1 MERTRGADEKTPSRS
16 EYFSWINSTN
26 EGSTEKQTLIN
37 LAFFRYL
44 YEQFGMKL
52 DIYAWDAGNLD
63 GACGGYER
71 ADSEKLKAQY
81 PKGYRPVVEYA
92 GEMGT
97 RMGVWGGADGYG
109 DTEEEAKARRELL
122 VGLCRDYHWA
132 LFKFDAVCGGLRKE
146 KQEEFDKTLCEC
158 RKYSPDLILL
168 NHRNDLGE
176 AEAHATTF
184 LWEGLETYTDVH
196 GYNTV
201 TAPHNRACIFFRG
214 HTPGLKRLTE
224 DHGVCLSS
232 SLDFFEDDLV
242 YQAFNRSLILA
253 PEIYGNP
260 WLLRDDELPL
270 LARIYN
276 LHRRHREILVNGFLP
291 KDDLGNNAVWRGDG
305 NRRFLAT
312 GNARWEKRTV
322 EIELDE
328 TVGLA
333 SCERVCVTRRF
344 PTEQYL
350 GTYAYGDRVKIEL
363 PAFRAVLLEVCN
375 ASVADE
381 QLTNCEYAVLHETDG
396 KIDLVNLLA
405 VWGRVERYDP
415 ASGKSVPLAGPDFF
429 DIRMREPVRLGSLKS
444 VSVPP
449 NAEELYESAVFPL
462 DNDSLEMR
470 SLRRSGK
477 SEIPAVLAARD
488 AFFSQP
494 SYRLRGP
501 DGQIPFDGD
510 PQTIYDTK
518 SRSYLAHEKGCRVE
532 GGCLRADFGG
542 VLIADRI
549 EIEYF
554 DAEGKEPE
562 TFAPQTVRDNAEI
575 SAELSRWQRAPLQGV
590 ETSGTQKQKYF
601 AYYSDI
607 LTTIDGARK
616 KAVYKA
622 EIPFRYLRIP
632 DPVDRIYSIKLFRDG
647 KEIQPPA
654 PRLNNLFAPYEKKK
668 TRAAAKAKFRLESL
682 PAYPYLAVACEGKT
696 GSENVVCCAEING
709 KTLAFPSRAPAYP
722 ANPYEYPVHP
732 VDGNYTF
739 YLPLDADMAGRE
751 IKITVLFAGEEV
763 PVNVYLCDGH
773 GKREGKR
780 LSLKGRENG
789 KEV

>member
-1 MERTRGADEKTPSRS
+1 MGKNEQRTRGATEKTPSRS
-16 EYFSWINSTN
+16 EYFSWINNTN
-26 EGSTEKQTLIN
+26 EGSTEKQTLVN

-44 YEQFGMKL
+44 SEKYGMKL

-63 GACGGYER
+63 GACEGYER
-71 ADSEKLKAQY
+71 ADSKKLKAQY
-81 PKGYRPVVEYA
+81 PNGYRPVVEFA
-92 GEMGT
+92 EQMGT

-109 DTEEEAKARRELL
+109 DTQEEAEARRALL

-132 LFKFDAVCGGLRKE
+132 LLKFDAVCGGLRKE
-146 KQEEFDKTLCEC
+146 KQGEFDKTLCEC

-291 KDDLGNNAVWRGDG
+291 EADLGNNAVWRGDG
-305 NRRFLAT
+305 KRRFLAT
-312 GNARWEKRTV
+312 GNARWEKRTI
-322 EIELDE
+322 EIKLDE
-328 TVGLA
+328 TTGLA
-333 SCERVCVTRRF
+333 ACERVCVIRRF
-344 PTEQYL
+344 PTEQFL
-350 GTYAYGDRVKIEL
+350 GIYAYGDTVKIEL
-363 PAFRAVLLEVCN
+363 SAFRAVLLEVCD

-396 KIDLVNLLA
+396 KIDEVNLLA
-405 VWGRVERYDP
+405 AWGRVERYDP
-415 ASGKSVPLAGPDFF
+415 ASGKSVPLGEYGSF
-429 DIRMREPVRLGSLKS
+429 DVRMREPVFLGSLES
-444 VSVPP
+444 VPVPP
-449 NAEELYESAVFPL
+449 NAEELYETALFPL

-470 SLRRSGK
+470 SLRRSGETK
-477 SEIPAVLAARD
+477 IPAVQAARD

-494 SYRLRGP
+494 SYRLRGS
-501 DGQIPFDGD
+501 DGEIPSDGD

-518 SRSYLAHEKGCRVE
+518 SRRYRAHETGFRVE

-542 VLIADRI
+542 VLSADRI
-549 EIEYF
+549 EIEFF

-562 TFAPQTVRDNAEI
+562 TFAPQTVRENAEI
-575 SAELSRWQRAPLQGV
+575 SSDLSRWRKAPLRGV
-590 ETSGTQKQKYF
+590 ETLGKQQQKYF

-607 LTTIDGARK
+607 LSTIDGARK
-616 KAVYKA
+616 KAVYTA
-622 EIPFRYLRIP
+622 QIPFRYLRIP
-632 DPVDRIYSIKLFRDG
+632 DPVDRIYSIKLFKDG
-647 KEIQPPA
+647 KEVAPVA
-654 PRLNNLFAPYEKKK
+654 PRLNNLFAPCERKK
-668 TRAAAKAKFRLESL
+668 TRAAAEGKFRLESL
-682 PAYPYLAVACEGKT
+682 PVYPYLAVACEGKT
-696 GSENVVCCAEING
+696 GNENVVCLAETGG
-709 KTLAFPSRAPAYP
+709 KKLAFPMRAPAYP
-722 ANPYEYPVHP
+722 ANAYEYPVHP

-739 YLPLDADMAGRE
+739 YLPLDADMVGRE
-751 IKITVLFAGEEV
+751 IKITVLFAGEAV

-773 GKREGKR
+773 GKREGKI
-780 LSLKGRENG
+780 LSLKQRGN
-789 KEV
+789 